1 MQGIEVGDPRLP
13 VLGAD
18 ADELEGLRE
27 TMKKAGVLKE

>member
-13 VLGAD
+13 VLGAVPTG
-18 ADELEGLRE
+18 EGLRE